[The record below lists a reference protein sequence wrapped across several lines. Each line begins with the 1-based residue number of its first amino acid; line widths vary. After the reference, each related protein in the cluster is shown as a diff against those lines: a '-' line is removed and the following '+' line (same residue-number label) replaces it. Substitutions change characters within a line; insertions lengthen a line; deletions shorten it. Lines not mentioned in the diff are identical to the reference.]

1 MESLLKVT
9 VYDIENGEPLVL
21 SVRCPVETPFRVKS
35 LALYGMLLR
44 LVSRKTRTTILRN
57 TSWQR
62 RKRNENP

>member
-35 LALYGMLLR
+35 LALYGMLFEAGFR
-44 LVSRKTRTTILRN
+44 EDTHYDIEEYIVAKE
-57 TSWQR
+57 
-62 RKRNENP
+62 KEE